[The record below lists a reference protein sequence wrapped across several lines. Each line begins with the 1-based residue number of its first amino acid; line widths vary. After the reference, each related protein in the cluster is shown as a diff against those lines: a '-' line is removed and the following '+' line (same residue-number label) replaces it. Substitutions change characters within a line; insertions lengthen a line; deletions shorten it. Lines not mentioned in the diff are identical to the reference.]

1 MWEGE
6 ILNMC
11 GSEMIFVLF
20 KIVLMHLS
28 TDTFRMIM
36 DPGEVPVRDGGG
48 TQGRL
53 HHRLKG
59 ESLNFLRL
67 SV

>member
-1 MWEGE
+1 
-6 ILNMC
+6 
-11 GSEMIFVLF
+11 
-20 KIVLMHLS
+20 
-28 TDTFRMIM
+28 MIM

-59 ESLNFLRL
+59 ECLNFLSECLTRFHAECEYFTGQFNKWT
-67 SV
+67 VAITWKI